1 MMGHPMGEVKFLVKG
16 HNDPSNMID
25 LRGIGESLMLACTM
39 DGKMA
44 SWPITLVAG
53 RLAGIT
59 KDEMAD

>member
-1 MMGHPMGEVKFLVKG
+1 MMGHIMDEIRVLLQG